1 MAILKPKKPAD
12 DPKSYR
18 PISLLCVPLKVLERL
33 LSTRLEPIIDPS
45 LPITQA
51 GFRSGRSTVDQI
63 MHLDD
68 IENGFE
74 ERKKAGLALT
84 DLTAAYD
91 TVWLSALFL
100 KMLHVIPDHHMVRFL
115 QELIS
120 NRRFTLQTSDGRL
133 SRTRSLKNGVPQ
145 GSTLSPLLFNIY
157 ISDLPHSQSQ
167 QYGYA
172 DDLALLYEDKD
183 WNKIEKTL
191 ESDMM
196 NISAYLDQW
205 RLKLSTA
212 KTITTAFH
220 LNTREA
226 NRELN
231 ISVNGVL
238 LPYQSHPTYLGVKLD
253 RQLTYRQHLEGLR
266 SKISARNNLL
276 RCLAETSWGAKTST
290 LRSSALA
297 VVYSAAEYS
306 APAWCRSKHTK
317 KLDVVLNNTMRII
330 TGCLKATPIEY
341 LPVLAGIPP
350 PHLRREELT
359 HKFVNKVVAAEHH
372 PLHSR
377 ILNCSLPRQRLPSR
391 QPFIRH
397 AKSVVGSEQFNILD
411 EWNNV
416 DQSTAHSRL
425 ADFGMSPA
433 SSLPQGQIFPVKLG
447 LS

>member
-1 MAILKPKKPAD
+1 
-12 DPKSYR
+12 
-18 PISLLCVPLKVLERL
+18 
-33 LSTRLEPIIDPS
+33 
-45 LPITQA
+45 
-51 GFRSGRSTVDQI
+51 
-63 MHLDD
+63 
-68 IENGFE
+68 
-74 ERKKAGLALT
+74 
-84 DLTAAYD
+84 
-91 TVWLSALFL
+91 
-100 KMLHVIPDHHMVRFL
+100 MVRFL

-133 SRTRSLKNGVPQ
+133 SRPRSLKNGVPQ

-157 ISDLPHSQSQ
+157 ISDLPHTQLQ

-172 DDLALLYEDKD
+172 DDLALLYVDKD

-196 NISAYLDQW
+196 NISVYLDQW
-205 RLKLSTA
+205 RLKLSTV
-212 KTITTAFH
+212 KTTTTAFH

-238 LPYQSHPTYLGVKLD
+238 LPYQSHPTYLGVKL
-253 RQLTYRQHLEGLR
+253 TYRQHLEGLR

-276 RCLAETSWGAKTST
+276 RCLTGTSCGAKTST
-290 LRSSALA
+290 LRTSALA
-297 VVYSAAEYS
+297 VVYRAAEYS
-306 APAWCRSKHTK
+306 APAWCRSRHTK
-317 KLDVVLNNTMRII
+317 KLGVVLNNTMRII
-330 TGCLKATPIEY
+330 TDCLKPTPIKY

-350 PHLRREELT
+350 PHLCREELT

-372 PLHSR
+372 PLHPR
-377 ILNCSLPRQRLPSR
+377 ILNCSLPRQQLPSR

-397 AKSVVGSEQFNILD
+397 AKSLVDSEQFNILN

-416 DQSTAHSRL
+416 DGSTAHSRL

-433 SSLPQGQIFPVKLG
+433 SSLPPGSDLPRKAWTVLNRLCSGVGCFNSCLSCWGLKPSPSCSCGTSEQTADHIIVCPLNPSPHGKRGLTHLG
-447 LS
+447 EPTQRGLKELPLF